1 MKILILCKNKEK
13 VKMIEKCSGED
24 LVIMASAILKE
35 SICKLVKEKKVNKEE
50 IVEVIKELLGE
61 KVFTNNDKNIQ

>member
-13 VKMIEKCSGED
+13 VNIIEKCSGEE

-35 SICKLVKEKKVNKEE
+35 SISKLAKEKKANKED
-50 IVEVIKELLGE
+50 IIKVIKEVLDE
-61 KVFTNNDKNIQ
+61 KVFIKK